1 MWLQPREG
9 NYAGKTQGWAS
20 EGWTFNVAQLLFR
33 EATTELLQN
42 SFSFAILLDK
52 TVQNMFDISP

>member
-9 NYAGKTQGWAS
+9 NYAGETQAWAS
-20 EGWTFNVAQLLFR
+20 EGWTFNVAQSLFR
-33 EATTELLQN
+33 EATTELLQD
-42 SFSFAILLDK
+42 SFNFAVLLDK